1 MYFIL
6 YIFNLFFFSYP
17 LLDYCQ
23 QNNYLLTKSFNLSD
37 KKEKLYHFKFC
48 KPYKNNS
55 LSVSWKYVVYKMGA
69 LLINIYDP
77 KHSTLWHQ
85 NTPLYFKNTKIFSAT
100 ANVFEVCMGCV
111 TMFKKTDVLVVAL
124 GKNMIQN
131 RGGGIK
137 ISELINTPGTG

>member
-1 MYFIL
+1 MELYKLHFGIL
-6 YIFNLFFFSYP
+6 FYIFLIYFFFSYP

-23 QNNYLLTKSFNLSD
+23 QNNYLLTKSFNLSG

-55 LSVSWKYVVYKMGA
+55 LSVSWKYVVHKMGA

-85 NTPLYFKNTKIFSAT
+85 NSPLYFKNTKIFSAT

-111 TMFKKTDVLVVAL
+111 MHHVLVVTL

-131 RGGGIK
+131 RGGGGK
-137 ISELINTPGTG
+137 YKFRN